1 MMAPKDLLLA
11 LVVILAWGVNFVVI
25 KVGLHG
31 MPPMLLGALRFTLAA
46 VPAVFFVRRPQI
58 PWRLLVLYGATIQL
72 GQFVLLFTGMYVG
85 MPAGLASLVLQSQAF
100 FTLVFAML
108 FLGERL
114 RVQSLIG
121 LAIAAGGLVVI
132 AAQGGRAMTLAG
144 FLLTIGSAAM
154 WAFGNIVTK
163 KVGKANL
170 VSLVVWA
177 SLVPPVP
184 FFLLSLWFE
193 GPHRIATALAGLNG
207 ASIFAVVYLAFV
219 ATLLGYGLWSRLMSR
234 YPAAQVAQFSLLVPI
249 VGLASSSLLLDEH
262 LTRAQLIGAAL
273 VMGGLAV
280 NVFGGNWCAASR
292 CRDAPARAACRRWG
306 GVGYGRQAI
315 RPFAS
320 GGFAAK

>member
-58 PWRLLVLYGATIQL
+58 SWRLLVLYGATIQL
-72 GQFVLLFTGMYVG
+72 GQFVFLFTAMYVG

-100 FTLVFAML
+100 FTLVFAMV

-114 RVQSLIG
+114 RVQNLIG

-132 AAQGGRAMTLAG
+132 ASQGGRAMTLAG
-144 FLLTIGSAAM
+144 FLLTICSAAM

-163 KVGKANL
+163 KVGQANL

-184 FFLLSLWFE
+184 FFLLSLGFE
-193 GPHRIATALAGLNG
+193 GPQRIAAALGALTG

-219 ATLLGYGLWSRLMSR
+219 ATLLGYGLWSHLLSR

-249 VGLASSSLLLDEH
+249 VGLASSALLLDEH
-262 LTRAQLIGAAL
+262 LTRAQMSGAAL

-280 NVFGGNWCAASR
+280 NVFGGRLVRRFAAS
-292 CRDAPARAACRRWG
+292 
-306 GVGYGRQAI
+306 
-315 RPFAS
+315 
-320 GGFAAK
+320 

>member
-31 MPPMLLGALRFTLAA
+31 MPPMPLGALRFTLAA

-72 GQFVLLFTGMYVG
+72 GQFVFLFTGMYVG

-114 RVQSLIG
+114 RVQNLLG

-144 FLLTIGSAAM
+144 FLLTICSAAM

-163 KVGKANL
+163 KVGRAT
-170 VSLVVWA
+170 SCRSSCGPA
-177 SLVPPVP
+177 SCRPCR
-184 FFLLSLWFE
+184 SSCCRC
-193 GPHRIATALAGLNG
+193 GSKGRSG
-207 ASIFAVVYLAFV
+207 
-219 ATLLGYGLWSRLMSR
+219 SRPRS
-234 YPAAQVAQFSLLVPI
+234 P
-249 VGLASSSLLLDEH
+249 G
-262 LTRAQLIGAAL
+262 
-273 VMGGLAV
+273 
-280 NVFGGNWCAASR
+280 
-292 CRDAPARAACRRWG
+292 
-306 GVGYGRQAI
+306 
-315 RPFAS
+315 
-320 GGFAAK
+320 

>member
-72 GQFVLLFTGMYVG
+72 GQFVFLFTGMYVG

-114 RVQSLIG
+114 RVQNLLG

-144 FLLTIGSAAM
+144 FLLTI
-154 WAFGNIVTK
+154 
-163 KVGKANL
+163 
-170 VSLVVWA
+170 
-177 SLVPPVP
+177 
-184 FFLLSLWFE
+184 
-193 GPHRIATALAGLNG
+193 
-207 ASIFAVVYLAFV
+207 
-219 ATLLGYGLWSRLMSR
+219 
-234 YPAAQVAQFSLLVPI
+234 
-249 VGLASSSLLLDEH
+249 
-262 LTRAQLIGAAL
+262 
-273 VMGGLAV
+273 
-280 NVFGGNWCAASR
+280 C
-292 CRDAPARAACRRWG
+292 
-306 GVGYGRQAI
+306 
-315 RPFAS
+315 
-320 GGFAAK
+320 

>member
-1 MMAPKDLLLA
+1 MTPKDLLLA

-25 KVGLHG
+25 RVGLDG

-58 PWRLLVLYGATIQL
+58 SWRLLLLYGATIQL
-72 GQFVLLFTGMYVG
+72 GQFVFLFTAMYVG

-100 FTLVFAML
+100 FTLVFAMA

-114 RVQSLIG
+114 RVQNLIG
-121 LAIAAGGLVVI
+121 LAIAATGLVVI

-144 FLLTIGSAAM
+144 FLLTLCSAAM

-163 KVGKANL
+163 KVGQANL

-193 GPHRIATALAGLNG
+193 GPQRIAAALG
-207 ASIFAVVYLAFV
+207 ALTGTSIFAVVYLAFV
-219 ATLLGYGLWSRLMSR
+219 ATLLGYGLWSGLLSR
-234 YPAAQVAQFSLLVPI
+234 YPAAQVAQFSLLVPVI
-249 VGLASSSLLLDEH
+249 GLASAALLLDEH
-262 LTRAQLIGAAL
+262 LTRAQLTGAAL

-280 NVFGGNWCAASR
+280 NVFGGKLVRRFAAS
-292 CRDAPARAACRRWG
+292 
-306 GVGYGRQAI
+306 
-315 RPFAS
+315 
-320 GGFAAK
+320 